1 MMLFPFFI
9 SLVEIAC
16 VFAQISIKLMFNN
29 QSMGSRM
36 SKWER
41 ERERKKARNQT
52 ENQTNTNNCSAA
64 ELFVIAYVIF

>member
-1 MMLFPFFI
+1 MMLFPSFI

-36 SKWER
+36 SKWEK
-41 ERERKKARNQT
+41 EREKRPETKLKTKRTRTIVWPQS
-52 ENQTNTNNCSAA
+52 C
-64 ELFVIAYVIF
+64 L